1 MGVFLVSAATDI
13 FALRRKAQMADR
25 AQKDEGTETMDLE
38 ANRTIAATPAE
49 IYHANVPDDDMGRR
63 HEEGWGY
70 VLGAIAERFASPP
83 T

>member
-1 MGVFLVSAATDI
+1 
-13 FALRRKAQMADR
+13 
-25 AQKDEGTETMDLE
+25 MDLE